1 MRMQWGDLILH
12 FLQNDTVPLHLSLSL
27 RVWVGVGGGLHVHA
41 CGAQRTA
48 LSVILQ
54 EPPTPSFFLRQ
65 GLSLA

>member
-1 MRMQWGDLILH
+1 MIQY
-12 FLQNDTVPLHLSLSL
+12 LSLCLFLSL

-54 EPPTPSFFLRQ
+54 VPPSLFLRQ